1 MCEIG
6 LNDIFVYFGFR
17 KIFFLMFGGVLF
29 GEVGIF
35 EVIIFFVKIMEF
47 NDKFV

>member
-1 MCEIG
+1 
-6 LNDIFVYFGFR
+6 
-17 KIFFLMFGGVLF
+17 MFGGVLF

-47 NDKFV
+47 NDKFVQYGGGMYLNEVVQVILDW